1 MTMASVI
8 PGYYTVLNMIVN
20 KLKANGITVLLTIAD
35 NLELWFPCINVPQR
49 KGTKKLTLFIYYY
62 YYFFK
67 F

>member
-8 PGYYTVLNMIVN
+8 PGYYIALNMIVN
-20 KLKANGITVLLTIAD
+20 KLKVNGITVLLTIAD
-35 NLELWFPCINVPQR
+35 NLEPWFPCKNVQQR
-49 KGTKKLTLFIYYY
+49 KRTKKLTLFIYYY